1 MLRFVRDVC
10 ELQLDARN
18 IHVGDQVE
26 ELDQLISLE
35 GDGLAFYER
44 TFITEGMRQLLT
56 EAIARLA
63 GKSNDGIF
71 HLKQAMGGGKTHL
84 LLGLGLVARNPDLR
98 RQVCTGIP
106 YLDQFEKAKV
116 VAFNGRKSPEHY
128 LWGEIASHLGKGDV
142 FKHFWEA
149 GPVAPDPDDWTLLL
163 KDQGP
168 VLILLDELPP
178 YFDYLRTR
186 PSGSGTVAD
195 IATRALANL
204 FVASRSNNQ
213 LCVVISDLSAA
224 YSGGSQL
231 INTALQN
238 LRQEIGRQERTITP
252 VDLSGNEIYEI
263 LRKRFFIS
271 LPDTAIIGDVADAY
285 AKALNDGA
293 KAKVLPRGAEAIAD
307 EISSTYPFHPQLKHL
322 IALFKENERFKQT
335 RGLIEI
341 ASRLI
346 DSVWSRT
353 SNDVSLIGAQ
363 HFDFSI
369 QEVRGKLGEIGD
381 MSPIIAH
388 DIWGDNGD
396 ACAQS
401 VNSTHHSDAASQV
414 ASLLYTASLS
424 TAVNAVK
431 GISKEELWECL
442 VDPMRPQDTFAK
454 AFDDLETEC
463 WYLHHSADGRYY
475 FDRQENLLKML
486 QTDANNAPP
495 LEVDRLIKS
504 ALRELFEPKSKTAY
518 QAVLPLAS
526 LDEVME
532 LIRRNRV
539 LLIVSPESKLPPEA
553 VVTFFA
559 GLSEKNNL
567 LVLTGEKTQIA
578 SLDDAARKV
587 FAAGRAERRIS
598 ETHAQRK
605 ELEEKQREF
614 QKNLTDT
621 VLALFDQLL
630 FPVQPTGRESQL
642 YRKPLASDRDQSKP
656 FNGEEQIVKSLTS
669 DPSKLHLDV
678 KQSFDEL
685 REKAEQLLWFQ
696 GNDQVSW
703 ENVGAR
709 SKTQPG
715 MPWVPP
721 GGLEDLKNVALARGL
736 WEDLGNGNV
745 TKRPQ
750 PKKTSCQILVESGPD
765 DYGKT
770 ILKVIA
776 QNAGPTPIIHYQD
789 NGAATQQSP
798 KLDGDQLSTR
808 ALRIS
813 FLVID
818 PTGKN
823 ETGQLVS
830 WENKLAIRNRLDNQ
844 HRGRSVELLVAPE
857 PKSIRYTLD
866 GSLPREGKLYEG
878 PISIGM
884 DAATLYVFAESDGIE
899 AMETFKFPA
908 ADDTSVKVDPIKPVK
923 FKSTDVK
930 RILDSRE
937 AVFEAIETF
946 RRAGAQF
953 GDVQLT
959 LGGKVQ
965 FTLTEGCQ
973 VGADFLGSLMEVL
986 QSIPGITPDAPLSL
1000 KFKSAYFPSGHVFTT
1015 FMEHHNLQYSIA
1027 EIKQ

>member
-1 MLRFVRDVC
+1 M
-10 ELQLDARN
+10 
-18 IHVGDQVE
+18 GDQVE

-35 GDGLAFYER
+35 GDGSAFYER

-84 LLGLGLVARNPDLR
+84 LLGLGLVARNQDLR
-98 RQVCTGIP
+98 RQVCAGIP
-106 YLDQFEKAKV
+106 YLDKFDTAKV

-128 LWGEIASHLGKGDV
+128 LWGEVASQLGKGGA
-142 FKHFWEA
+142 FKRFWDA
-149 GPVAPDPDDWTLLL
+149 GPIAPDPDDWTSLLE
-163 KDQGP
+163 DQGP
-168 VLILLDELPP
+168 VLVLLDELPP

-195 IATRALANL
+195 IATRALSSL

-224 YSGGSQL
+224 YSSGSQL
-231 INTALQN
+231 INSALQN
-238 LRQEIGRQERTITP
+238 LRQEIGRQERSITP

-263 LRKRFFIS
+263 LRKRLFTS
-271 LPDTAIIGDVADAY
+271 LPDAAIIGDVSEAY
-285 AKALNDGA
+285 AKALNDGE

-369 QEVRGKLGEIGD
+369 QEVRSKLGEIGD
-381 MSPIIAH
+381 MTPIIAH
-388 DIWGDNGD
+388 DIWGDSGD
-396 ACAQS
+396 ACAQR
-401 VNSTHHSDAASQV
+401 VDSTHLSDAASQV

-442 VDPMRPQDTFAK
+442 VDPLRPQDTFAK

-495 LEVDRLIKS
+495 LEVDRLIKT
-504 ALRELFEPKSKTAY
+504 ALRDLFEPKNKTAY
-518 QAVLPLAS
+518 QMVLPLAS
-526 LDEVME
+526 LEEVMDS
-532 LIRRNRV
+532 IRRNRV

-553 VVTFFA
+553 VVNFFA
-559 GLSEKNNL
+559 GLAEKNNL

-587 FAAGRAERRIS
+587 FAAIRAERRIT
-598 ETHAQRK
+598 ETHTQRK

-614 QKNLTDT
+614 QKSLIDT
-621 VLALFDQLL
+621 VLALFDQLF
-630 FPVQPTGRESQL
+630 FPIQQPGREPQL
-642 YRKPLASDRDQSKP
+642 YRKPLTPDRDQSKP
-656 FNGEEQIVKSLTS
+656 FNGEEQIVKTLTS

-678 KQSFDEL
+678 KESFVEL

-696 GNDQVSW
+696 GSDHVSW
-703 ENVGAR
+703 ENVSSR
-709 SKTQPG
+709 SKTQSG

-721 GGLEDLKNVALARGL
+721 GGLEDLKNVAFARGL
-736 WEDLGNGNV
+736 WQDLGNGNI

-765 DYGKT
+765 DHGLT

-776 QNAGPTPIIHYQD
+776 QDAGPTPIIYFQE
-789 NGAATQQSP
+789 NGTVTEQSP
-798 KLDGDQLSTR
+798 QLDDDLHSTQ

-823 ETGQLVS
+823 EAGPPFF
-830 WENKLAIRNRLDNQ
+830 WENKLAIRNRLENQ
-844 HRGRSVELLVAPE
+844 SHGRSVALLVAPA
-857 PKSIRYTLD
+857 PKSIRYSLD
-866 GSLPREGKLYEG
+866 GSSPREGKLYEG
-878 PISIGM
+878 PIGIGM
-884 DAATLYVFAESDGIE
+884 EAVTLYVFAENDGIE
-899 AMETFKFPA
+899 AVETFKFPA
-908 ADDTSVKVDPIKPVK
+908 ADDTSVKVDPIKPVE
-923 FKSTDVK
+923 FKSSDVK

-937 AVFEAIETF
+937 AVFEAIEAF
-946 RRAGAQF
+946 RREGAQF
-953 GDVQLT
+953 GEVQLV

-965 FTLTEGCQ
+965 FMVTDDCK
-973 VGADFLGSLMEVL
+973 VGAEFLESLLEVL
-986 QSIPGITPDAPLSL
+986 QSIPDITPDAPLSL
-1000 KFKSAYFPSGHVFTT
+1000 KFKSAHFPSGHAFSV
-1015 FMEHHNLQYSIA
+1015 FMEHHNLQYSVA
-1027 EIKQ
+1027 EVRQ